1 MSKVENCMLAHVY
14 DGRDP
19 KGWLMSEKMDGVR
32 AIWDGRFLL
41 SRNNKPFFAPE
52 WWLKCLPRHW
62 ADGELFAGRGRFQW
76 TIGAVR
82 RHVPDSD
89 WEQVTYQ
96 IIEPVKVRANQVV
109 RPITQI
115 VCKGREHLDQF
126 YNDIVENGGEGVMLR
141 NRFES
146 YEFRRS
152 WNLLKVKPEESGTA
166 TIVGYEPGLGKYAGM
181 LGSYLCEWRNEIQF
195 KLSGMVDGER
205 AHPLPIGFKVKF
217 RYQCFTD
224 AGVPRFPRKEN

>member
-1 MSKVENCMLAHVY
+1 MTSNPATPVSFKRSQDLNF
-14 DGRDP
+14 
-19 KGWLMSEKMDGVR
+19 WLQFYNLGIDEATKSNS
-32 AIWDGRFLL
+32 A
-41 SRNNKPFFAPE
+41 
-52 WWLKCLPRHW
+52 
-62 ADGELFAGRGRFQW
+62 
-76 TIGAVR
+76 T
-82 RHVPDSD
+82 
-89 WEQVTYQ
+89 VTYQ